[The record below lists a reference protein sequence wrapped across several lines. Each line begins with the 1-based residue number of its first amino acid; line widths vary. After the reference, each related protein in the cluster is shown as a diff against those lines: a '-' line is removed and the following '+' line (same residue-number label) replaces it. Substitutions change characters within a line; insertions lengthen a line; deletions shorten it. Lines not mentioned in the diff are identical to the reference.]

1 MKRTAAIAWNTFR
14 ETIRDRI
21 LYNLLI
27 FTLLLIGSTVFL
39 QNLAVGNP
47 TQVMID
53 LGLAFVSV
61 FGTLITVFVG
71 IGLVYKEID
80 RRTIYTIVSKPIS
93 RHQFLLGKFMGLQIT
108 LAINL
113 ILMTVLLM
121 GSIYYAVGDTPW
133 HILWAIL
140 FLFLEFM
147 VITSIAMVF
156 SSFTTPTLSALFT
169 LSIWLMGHLVGDMRD
184 FAARSED
191 VTVIKTFAVLTR
203 IIPDLERFNL
213 RNWASYGGSL
223 DASVLIYTVM
233 LGLVYA
239 AFFLG
244 LSALI
249 FWRRDFK

>member
-1 MKRTAAIAWNTFR
+1 MKRISAIAWNTFR
-14 ETIRDRI
+14 ETIRDKI
-21 LYNLLI
+21 LYNLLV
-27 FTLLLIGSTVFL
+27 FTLLLIGSTIFFQEL
-39 QNLAVGNP
+39 TVGN
-47 TQVMID
+47 TMQVMIN
-53 LGLAFVSV
+53 LGLAFVSI

-80 RRTIYTIVSKPIS
+80 RRTIYTIVSKPI
-93 RHQFLLGKFMGLQIT
+93 RRYQFLLGKFSGLQIT
-108 LAINL
+108 LAVNL
-113 ILMTVLLM
+113 ILMTILLM
-121 GSIYYAVGDTPW
+121 GSIYYALGDTPW

-169 LSIWLMGHLVGDMRD
+169 LAIWLMGHLVGDMRD
-184 FAARSED
+184 FAAQAKD
-191 VTVIKTFAVLTR
+191 VTVIQTFAVLTR

-213 RNWASYGGSL
+213 KSWVTSGEPL
-223 DASVLIYTVM
+223 DPNVLIYTAM
-233 LGLVYA
+233 LGILYS

-244 LSALI
+244 LCALI